1 MRVKVRDQ
9 VYTLTPTLALDLAGL
24 SQIEVVVDRLVL
36 EESQRAAWRSHW
48 RRRSSKGAA
57 WPLVEIVGEGTWR
70 LSEQFHCFS
79 CGRIFERPTPL
90 FFSFNNPRGA
100 CPVCKG
106 FGNILD
112 YDLNLIIP
120 DPHKSLAEGAIEP
133 WTLPRYV
140 RHYTDELR
148 HLARH
153 EGIDLRQPYHQLPP
167 EQQHKILHGCG
178 DFIGVLPFFRRL
190 EAKKYKLYIRVFL
203 SRYVTAVD
211 CAQCAGTRLRQ
222 DALYV
227 KVGGYSIAE
236 LTHMTVEEL
245 EQFFGAVELDDVR
258 ARDRPEYPIPAPGA
272 AEFPAPCGTELSYHR
287 PSHPHA
293 FGRRSPAH
301 QPGEPIGCP
310 ADGHAVYPG

>member
-1 MRVKVRDQ
+1 MANLLAEGFVRVKVRER
-9 VYTLTPTLALDLAGL
+9 VYTLAPTLALDLAGL

-36 EESQRAAWRSHW
+36 EESQQKPPGGVTGDGVHQGGGVA
-48 RRRSSKGAA
+48 
-57 WPLVEIVGEGTWR
+57 LVEIVGEGTWR
-70 LSEQFHCFS
+70 LSEQFHCLS
-79 CGRIFERPTPL
+79 CGRVFERPTPL

-120 DPHKSLAEGAIEP
+120 DPHKSLPGAP
-133 WTLPRYV
+133 LNPGRCRYV

-148 HLARH
+148 HLTRH

-178 DFIGVLPFFRRL
+178 EFIGVLPFFQRL

-222 DALYV
+222 DVLYV
-227 KVGGYSIAE
+227 KVEATR
-236 LTHMTVEEL
+236 LRT
-245 EQFFGAVELDDVR
+245 Q
-258 ARDRPEYPIPAPGA
+258 PI
-272 AEFPAPCGTELSYHR
+272 
-287 PSHPHA
+287 
-293 FGRRSPAH
+293 
-301 QPGEPIGCP
+301 
-310 ADGHAVYPG
+310 